1 MYLLFVISICPLL
14 ILLVHTVEASVAVRE
29 LNVAWRLQMAA
40 KVVGGSVYIMSL
52 SVKTVW
58 LVLVLVHWRK
68 CWMTGGF
75 GDERG

>member
-1 MYLLFVISICPLL
+1 M
-14 ILLVHTVEASVAVRE
+14 AVRE